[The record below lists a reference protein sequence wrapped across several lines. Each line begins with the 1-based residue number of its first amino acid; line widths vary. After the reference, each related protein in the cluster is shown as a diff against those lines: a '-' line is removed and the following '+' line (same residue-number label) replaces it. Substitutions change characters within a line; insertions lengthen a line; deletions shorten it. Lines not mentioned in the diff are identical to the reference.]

1 MVKSTNRKRSQKTTS
16 NSCKIEVVKE
26 IKKQIKIKEG
36 LSASKINCILVNEPQ
51 FPGCFADDH
60 LRTLSVQSFSA
71 FLFVNLDKISQDGS
85 HWICLRV
92 DRKTIEIFDP
102 FGFNSKLWPKKPFF
116 YLISCTIFHFL
127 VN

>member
-36 LSASKINCILVNEPQ
+36 LSASKINCILVNEPH
-51 FPGCFADDH
+51 FLGCFADDH
-60 LRTLSVQSFSA
+60 LRTLSIQSFPA
-71 FLFVNLDKISQDGS
+71 FLFVNLDKSSQVGS

-102 FGFNSKLWPKKPFF
+102 FGFN
-116 YLISCTIFHFL
+116 
-127 VN
+127 